1 MTSCVSV
8 ARLFVLSTLAERGP
22 MHGHQMRLQAAE
34 DRTEQWTEIKPGAL
48 YGALT
53 RLAREGLVAEV
64 RIEREGSYPERTV
77 YDITPDGRRAL
88 HALHDQMLRA
98 VARSTDPFDLA
109 LAHAGAVTEETLREI
124 VTARLLEYRARLS
137 AAQSQL
143 AAAQPW
149 LNAAEQAV
157 CEHQIARLNTEVLW
171 HEQLLDILP
180 KIADGP
186 SRDAP

>member
-1 MTSCVSV
+1 MY
-8 ARLFVLSTLAERGP
+8 
-22 MHGHQMRLQAAE
+22 GHQMRLQAAE
-34 DRTEQWTEIKPGAL
+34 DRAEQWTEIKPGAL

-64 RIEREGSYPERTV
+64 RTEREGNYPERTV
-77 YDITPDGRRAL
+77 YEITADGRRAL
-88 HALHDQMLRA
+88 QALHDQMLRV

-109 LAHAGAVTEETLREI
+109 LAHAGAVAEETLREI
-124 VTARLLEYRARLS
+124 VTARLLEYRARLT
-137 AAQSQL
+137 AARSQL

-149 LNAAEQAV
+149 LSAAEQVV

-180 KIADGP
+180 KITGGP
-186 SRDAP
+186 SRDTP